1 MSASEPTESLDKKG
15 QKDRLQLVR
24 EGKRTFIYKCSKSEL
39 LQLLQEEN
47 ISFISDSVENLR
59 KTLSEHYK
67 SKENLVEKKPEKQK
81 TKMFMYGDLK
91 IFDGDKWEVFKEQLE
106 CFILV
111 NDISDDKKVPLLLT
125 KISPSVFET
134 LNYLCSPHKLSKLSF
149 DELSSK
155 LGDKYAKPLST
166 ALERAA
172 FRKRNQLHNE
182 NIEDYVLALRKLAMA
197 CQFKDKEDQIKEKF
211 MEGVSSKV
219 VKFELMK
226 TETELSLEKCIS
238 LARTV
243 EAALLQTNNN
253 HEMTEVYYS
262 NKGKPKQDT
271 KNKNNNSG
279 QCFCCGKKNHI
290 KADCTLKL
298 KYCSECGQ
306 QGHIFRMCPK
316 KQRQANVVE
325 TNPGNVKEEEKQ
337 VEVPSKD
344 VDKVY
349 IKTYDI
355 NSVSKIPP
363 FYLEIKVNG
372 QDISFQLDT
381 GSDVTVMS
389 IKDKSMFLREFQLK
403 KSNILFKNFDQSISR
418 PLGVITDVPI
428 RFKEINK
435 NLNIF
440 IVPDNVPRVIGR
452 DWLHEFKLWPPNIQN
467 SLDIGIYMIQ
477 TVADAQQHLKT
488 QFAEVFSPGW
498 GNFKGD
504 VISLKLQQDAKPK
517 CLPVRRIPFA
527 LREKVN
533 NEIIRLIENGRITPV
548 EQNEWGTPIVPI
560 LKPDGSVRLCGDY
573 KLTINP
579 HLVFDHFHLP
589 HIEDIMDVLKGGE
602 YYCELDLKEA
612 YLQAPLSVESKGC
625 TTIVTELGTFQYNFL
640 PFGMRSRVLAMQ
652 KIDYG

>member
-1 MSASEPTESLDKKG
+1 MLIQKKWKTLRDGYPRYVKKMKPKSGSAALNIRPYAYYQQMSFLKAIIEDRPDK
-15 QKDRLQLVR
+15 
-24 EGKRTFIYKCSKSEL
+24 INN
-39 LQLLQEEN
+39 LQE
-47 ISFISDSVENLR
+47 
-59 KTLSEHYK
+59 T
-67 SKENLVEKKPEKQK
+67 
-81 TKMFMYGDLK
+81 
-91 IFDGDKWEVFKEQLE
+91 
-106 CFILV
+106 
-111 NDISDDKKVPLLLT
+111 
-125 KISPSVFET
+125 
-134 LNYLCSPHKLSKLSF
+134 
-149 DELSSK
+149 
-155 LGDKYAKPLST
+155 
-166 ALERAA
+166 LERAA

-211 MEGVSSKV
+211 IEGVSSKV

-226 TETELSLEKCIS
+226 TETELSLEKYIS
-238 LARTV
+238 LAGTV

-279 QCFCCGKKNHI
+279 QYCCCGKKNHI
-290 KADCTLKL
+290 RADCTLKL

-316 KQRQANVVE
+316 KQRQVNVVE
-325 TNPGNVKEEEKQ
+325 TNPGNVKEDEKQ

-344 VDKVY
+344 VDKEY
-349 IKTYDI
+349 IKTCDI

-418 PLGVITDVPI
+418 
-428 RFKEINK
+428 
-435 NLNIF
+435 
-440 IVPDNVPRVIGR
+440 
-452 DWLHEFKLWPPNIQN
+452 
-467 SLDIGIYMIQ
+467 SL
-477 TVADAQQHLKT
+477 DAQQHLKT
-488 QFAEVFSPGW
+488 QFAEVFSLGW

-548 EQNEWGTPIVPI
+548 EQN
-560 LKPDGSVRLCGDY
+560 
-573 KLTINP
+573 
-579 HLVFDHFHLP
+579 
-589 HIEDIMDVLKGGE
+589 
-602 YYCELDLKEA
+602 
-612 YLQAPLSVESKGC
+612 
-625 TTIVTELGTFQYNFL
+625 
-640 PFGMRSRVLAMQ
+640 
-652 KIDYG
+652 